1 MGVTL
6 TVGERETVRAIEGDI
21 LAAGENVVHDALAEQ
36 VSALLALG
44 VFDDIRGI
52 EELATRV
59 GSCSQHAPGA
69 LALISADSALTGE
82 QRAVAAVAAA
92 IGYRRAGV
100 PDRSNALLD
109 ELTNLRVGWPHT
121 EALVLHLQ
129 SINLLGAN
137 VGGLERGIA
146 LSRRANA
153 MMPHSAGLMHGLAHL
168 LLEYGIWT
176 DGATSQRD
184 AAWREAL
191 ELVNGALA
199 ERDWP
204 KFHFT
209 KGRLLLRLG
218 VSEREISAA
227 LDELR
232 LAADQESRSAFD
244 SNERRLQHTI
254 ERSLAEIRR
263 VVHSG
268 EVALERRLDATI
280 DEFAE
285 KSAMMSRELGE
296 KVAIESRAAQNQSIT
311 VIGFVTVGL
320 AMLPLATGMFGF
332 IETSG
337 LWQVMLGMLGFS
349 GILWGAVWLATWNLN
364 RGMHKVI
371 TSMQNLDAERSA
383 LR

>member
-6 TVGERETVRAIEGDI
+6 SVGERETVRGIEGDI
-21 LAAGENVVHDALAEQ
+21 LAAGDNLRHAALADQ
-36 VSALLALG
+36 VTALLDLG
-44 VFDDIRGI
+44 VFNDIRGI

-59 GSCSQHAPGA
+59 GSSSQHAPDA
-69 LALISADSALTGE
+69 LALIAADGSLTNE
-82 QRAVAAVAAA
+82 QRAFAALAAA
-92 IGYRRAGV
+92 IGYRRAGA
-100 PDRSNALLD
+100 PDQSNAVLD
-109 ELTNLRVGWPHT
+109 KLANLRVDWPHT
-121 EALVLHLQ
+121 DALVLHLQ
-129 SINLLGAN
+129 SINFLGAN
-137 VGGLERGIA
+137 VAGLERGIA

-153 MMPHSAGLMHGLAHL
+153 LMPHSAGLMHGLAHL
-168 LLEYGIWT
+168 LLEYGIWN
-176 DGATSQRD
+176 DGASSTRD
-184 AAWREAL
+184 ATWREAL
-191 ELVNGALA
+191 DLVSGALA

-218 VSEREISAA
+218 VSERDISEA

-232 LAADQESRSAFD
+232 LAADRESRSAFD

-263 VVHSG
+263 VVRAG
-268 EVALERRLDATI
+268 EVELERRLDSTI

-285 KSAMMSRELGE
+285 KSATMSRELGE

-337 LWQVMLGMLGFS
+337 LWQVMLGMLGFA
-349 GILWGAVWLATWNLN
+349 GILWGAVWFATYNLN
-364 RGMHKVI
+364 RGMQKVI
-371 TSMQNLDAERSA
+371 RSMQSLDTDRSA
-383 LR
+383 RR